1 VATDRQRQSMSDN
14 DPSNAHE
21 FADKFVRASD
31 EEKRAMINEHHDL
44 EGSAR
49 KAHTELDE
57 LDQYD
62 WEVSDERIIE
72 RMRNAKELIERA
84 LKNERMLTEYA
95 DDDDDDERWSCP
107 TCGGDSITHEDIGH
121 GQNRFYCT
129 DCDETLQVG

>member
-1 VATDRQRQSMSDN
+1 MSDN
-14 DPSNAHE
+14 SPQNPHE

-31 EEKRAMINEHHDL
+31 EEKREMIKEHHDL

-57 LDQYD
+57 LGQYD

-95 DDDDDDERWSCP
+95 DDEDERQTCP
-107 TCGGDSITHEDIGH
+107 TCGGDSLTFEDIGH
-121 GQNRFYCT
+121 GQKRFYCT
-129 DCDETLQVG
+129 DCDKTLQVG